1 MVFPQ
6 IILLSIIGLNLM
18 ISSYLHGKPKEGN
31 HSVFITMI
39 GVTIHLTLLYFGGFF
54 D

>member
-1 MVFPQ
+1 MGFPQ
-6 IILLSIIGLNLM
+6 IILLSLIGLNLL

-31 HSVFITMI
+31 YSVFVSIV

>member
-1 MVFPQ
+1 MGVSQ
-6 IILLSIIGLNLM
+6 IILLSLIGLNLL

-31 HSVFITMI
+31 HSVFVSII
-39 GVTIHLTLLYFGGFF
+39 GAVIHLSLLYFGGFF

>member
-1 MVFPQ
+1 MGFPQ
-6 IILLSIIGLNLM
+6 IILLSLIGLNLL

-31 HSVFITMI
+31 HSVFVSIV
-39 GVTIHLTLLYFGGFF
+39 GVTIYLTLLYFGGFF

>member
-1 MVFPQ
+1 MGFPQ
-6 IILLSIIGLNLM
+6 IILLSLIGLNLL

-31 HSVFITMI
+31 HSVFLTMI
-39 GVTIHLTLLYFGGFF
+39 SITLHLTLLYFGGFF